1 MSPRHIDPKFT
12 QKVIKGGGKTV
23 NLCFQCGTC
32 TGSCPSGRQTAFR
45 TRKLIRQAQLGFPEV
60 LDSDELW
67 LCTTCYTCQERCPR
81 GVEIVDVIMSL
92 RNMAVKKGN
101 MAEAHRKA
109 AGYLAR
115 FGALVPLGKAPE
127 PRAWRKNVG
136 LPETSPVA
144 QFNKEALAQ
153 VHKIIEITGF
163 DKLIAKKEG
172 KEETEKK
179 EEGKPAEEKKEA

>member
-1 MSPRHIDPKFT
+1 MCPRHIDPKFT
-12 QKVIKGGGKTV
+12 QKVVKGGGKTV

-45 TRKLIRQAQLGFPEV
+45 TRKVIRQAQLGFSEV

-67 LCTTCYTCQERCPR
+67 MCTTCFTCQERCPR
-81 GVEIVDVIMSL
+81 GVEIVDVIMAL

-115 FGALVPLGKAPE
+115 FGALVPLGKE
-127 PRAWRKNVG
+127 PREWRKNVE

-144 QFNKEALAQ
+144 QFNEEALAQ
-153 VHKIIEITGF
+153 VQKIMEITGF
-163 DKLIAKKEG
+163 KELIAKKED
-172 KEETEKK
+172 
-179 EEGKPAEEKKEA
+179 GKPAETKKEA